1 MGMLFEEYLM
11 EIKSELNQEKEIEA
25 MERKETKRRIL
36 EHETMYGVGKTL
48 TPIGNLTRTPNKTR
62 IQSKSRLHTPG
73 SVKRLDRLGAS
84 SSKRVGKRFKRRIIK
99 KEKIIWNNNG
109 HMILHK
115 FTQAF
120 YL

>member
-1 MGMLFEEYLM
+1 MGMPFEDYLT

-48 TPIGNLTRTPNKTR
+48 TPVGNLTRTPNKTR
-62 IQSKSRLHTPG
+62 IQSKSRLQTPG

-84 SSKRVGKRFKRRIIK
+84 SSKRVRAHVNDKRK
-99 KEKIIWNNNG
+99 KKG
-109 HMILHK
+109 LD
-115 FTQAF
+115 
-120 YL
+120 

>member
-1 MGMLFEEYLM
+1 MGMPFEEYLM

-62 IQSKSRLHTPG
+62 IQSKSRLQTPG

-84 SSKRVGKRFKRRIIK
+84 SSKRVR
-99 KEKIIWNNNG
+99 NCS
-109 HMILHK
+109 
-115 FTQAF
+115 
-120 YL
+120 